1 MSIVEKTFTK
11 VGTMTHPETIPTE
24 LVPGAESTTELE
36 VIGTPPV
43 NILMTDCDVALSMEA
58 PKANNE
64 EMTAC

>member
-1 MSIVEKTFTK
+1 
-11 VGTMTHPETIPTE
+11 MTHPETIPTE

-43 NILMTDCDVALSMEA
+43 NMLMTDCDVALSMEA